1 MLQKTTKNYKKL
13 QKTTKNHW
21 KTKFSKNGPKK
32 ITVYFKIKTTLKLI
46 SYHAKKQFPDPKLP
60 TKSAVPSDWSVAPF
74 SGSFG
79 PCGES

>member
-13 QKTTKNHW
+13 QKIIG

>member
-13 QKTTKNHW
+13 QKIIG

-60 TKSAVPSDWSVAPF
+60 TNHTTVWGNCKYDKVYYI
-74 SGSFG
+74 
-79 PCGES
+79 